1 MIKSIK
7 LTEPQWENLKLK
19 LREDYSPSTILIRDK
34 MQRVLGFVNRTH
46 TDWINGRYRT
56 IICLDFYDKHK
67 RTMFLLKYSE
77 YISKELQDN
86 D

>member
-7 LTEPQWENLKLK
+7 LTKPQWDNLKLK
-19 LREDYSPSTILIRDK
+19 LREDYSLSTVIIRDK
-34 MQRVLGFVNRTH
+34 MKSVLGCVDRTH
-46 TDWINGRYRT
+46 TDWAGNRYRT
-56 IICLDFYDKHK
+56 IVCLDFYDKYK